1 MISDFNIF
9 ERYFGTTT
17 KLHVL
22 HQGRSKTKIPF
33 HQNFE
38 RNNVSNVLPNNFQ
51 PEHFAPLFLYTA
63 GTIKKTPQL
72 LRQDNSGYF
81 LKPPHLPHTSCI
93 SHHVIKCNPTLWGVL
108 VWSCRLAGIYFPN
121 CCGCR
126 TAAQRKLYKHD
137 LRYIDAICRNL
148 LRSLAGAL
156 AGLDWLSPWHD
167 MHGMS
172 ACEIRWRFVV

>member
-1 MISDFNIF
+1 MF

-22 HQGRSKTKIPF
+22 PQGRSKTKTPF

-51 PEHFAPLFLYTA
+51 QEHFAPLVLYTA

-72 LRQDNSGYF
+72 LRLDNSGYF

-93 SHHVIKCNPTLWGVL
+93 SHHVIK
-108 VWSCRLAGIYFPN
+108 
-121 CCGCR
+121 
-126 TAAQRKLYKHD
+126 
-137 LRYIDAICRNL
+137 
-148 LRSLAGAL
+148 
-156 AGLDWLSPWHD
+156 
-167 MHGMS
+167 
-172 ACEIRWRFVV
+172 